1 MYKYIN
7 VLFNFFLLSTELDQ
21 VPNPAFVEKKQ
32 RKKKLVKTPIL
43 SESERETSGDEEA
56 ELEEAWKNKNRCA
69 NSQSILEPVESQRE
83 PVQSQRKLR
92 SRTKI

>member
-1 MYKYIN
+1 MYKSAN
-7 VLFNFFLLSTELDQ
+7 VLFNFFLLSKELDQ
-21 VPNPAFVEKKQ
+21 VPNPTIVEKKQ
-32 RKKKLVKTPIL
+32 RKKKLAKTPIL
-43 SESERETSGDEEA
+43 SESERETSGEEEA

-69 NSQSILEPVESQRE
+69 NSQSILEPAQSQRE